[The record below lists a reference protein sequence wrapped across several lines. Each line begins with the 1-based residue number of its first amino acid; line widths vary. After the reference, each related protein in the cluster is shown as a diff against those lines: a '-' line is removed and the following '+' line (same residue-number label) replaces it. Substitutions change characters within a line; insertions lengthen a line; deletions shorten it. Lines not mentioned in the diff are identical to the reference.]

1 MSIRVLLVDDH
12 MLFRLGIA
20 GLLGGQEDMT
30 VVGEAGNG
38 KEAIEQ
44 ALNLRPDLI
53 LMDIGMP
60 GMGGLEATRRILA
73 QLPDVK
79 IVMLTVSDDDQ
90 SLFEAIKSGARGY
103 LLKNL
108 EPGELFDMIRGVFR
122 GEVALSRN
130 TASRILVE
138 FARLAQASESP
149 AKAPASKLTD
159 REIDVLRLVAR
170 GQTNKQIA
178 EQLHISEN
186 TVKTH
191 MRNILDKLHLQ
202 NRAELAAF
210 GVREGLVPPD

>member
-1 MSIRVLLVDDH
+1 
-12 MLFRLGIA
+12 
-20 GLLGGQEDMT
+20 
-30 VVGEAGNG
+30 
-38 KEAIEQ
+38 
-44 ALNLRPDLI
+44 
-53 LMDIGMP
+53 
-60 GMGGLEATRRILA
+60 
-73 QLPDVK
+73 
-79 IVMLTVSDDDQ
+79 MLTVSDDDQ

>member
-73 QLPDVK
+73 
-79 IVMLTVSDDDQ
+79 
-90 SLFEAIKSGARGY
+90 
-103 LLKNL
+103 
-108 EPGELFDMIRGVFR
+108 
-122 GEVALSRN
+122 
-130 TASRILVE
+130 
-138 FARLAQASESP
+138 
-149 AKAPASKLTD
+149 
-159 REIDVLRLVAR
+159 
-170 GQTNKQIA
+170 
-178 EQLHISEN
+178 
-186 TVKTH
+186 
-191 MRNILDKLHLQ
+191 
-202 NRAELAAF
+202 
-210 GVREGLVPPD
+210 